1 MDIQSLLLVSLMMI
15 SNTDHNEGA
24 LDWQHLHHRLVRD
37 IVLLGG
43 EKFERIINK
52 DHLHTERSNTYHRSK
67 LQLVTVPG
75 GTKI

>member
-24 LDWQHLHHRLVRD
+24 LDRQHLHHRLVRD
-37 IVLLGG
+37 IVLLG
-43 EKFERIINK
+43 KFERIIIK
-52 DHLHTERSNTYHRSK
+52 DHLHSERSNTYHRSK

-75 GTKI
+75 GTKF